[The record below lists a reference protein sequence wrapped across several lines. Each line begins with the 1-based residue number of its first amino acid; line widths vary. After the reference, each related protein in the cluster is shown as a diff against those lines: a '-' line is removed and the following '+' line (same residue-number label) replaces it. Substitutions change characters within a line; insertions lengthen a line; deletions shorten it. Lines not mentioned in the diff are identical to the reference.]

1 MAEWEKKTLRL
12 KDGHGWSAR
21 PGCNV
26 LVADRGAV
34 RFDYPE
40 GWVVVPD
47 ERGSLKLHD
56 KHGIALPAAMAKVTW
71 KVADILGLKDRG
83 HLKPRLRA
91 DIVRFKVLGATP
103 VIATAKPGEEEGWIA
118 LRLQNLSTDPAHTEV
133 AFAASPRAAKRSDPI
148 EHAGSD
154 LKLDGGN
161 LTVSLDPLAIETVL
175 VRFRA

>member
-1 MAEWEKKTLRL
+1 MSWALNNHWMVNFKASQDGKIPLRYRLTTHKGPVDPTMAARFAAEVSQPPVVLR
-12 KDGHGWSAR
+12 DIRATGAR
-21 PGCNV
+21 NGSFFG
-26 LVADRGAV
+26 VAN
-34 RFDYPE
+34 
-40 GWVVVPD
+40 
-47 ERGSLKLHD
+47 GS
-56 KHGIALPAAMAKVTW
+56 
-71 KVADILGLKDRG
+71 
-83 HLKPRLRA
+83 
-91 DIVRFKVLGATP
+91 P